1 MCIRN
6 SGYNAV
12 YFILSV
18 WKDLKMDVRQEECIL
33 LGNGNI
39 KDDTAQLLARYLQNV
54 RNTNAADIYRRSTLA
69 RNQQLPFDLL
79 ALWVHVI

>member
-1 MCIRN
+1 MTQPN
-6 SGYNAV
+6 S
-12 YFILSV
+12 
-18 WKDLKMDVRQEECIL
+18 
-33 LGNGNI
+33 
-39 KDDTAQLLARYLQNV
+39 LARYLQNV